1 MHLKNNYGGW
11 MRSILIIFLLLS
23 TYAFSAKV
31 IEQRWQKGE
40 TFSEYLA
47 DKGIPQSI
55 LEKVDEG
62 DAQFFNEIHAGQ
74 KFYELVDEQ
83 GNILQTLIAINSEMQ
98 IQLYRDPKSKEFEF
112 DIIPI
117 EFDTKEYFGQVQL
130 TSILY
135 NDIVEQLGHKMLAAR
150 VSYALKKAF
159 NARYFKVGDEVAFY
173 YSQDTRMGMFY
184 GAPHIKSIMIKNRG
198 KEKFISIDEETGR
211 GYDGIHMLEPY
222 TVTSKQ
228 KVHYTIGGGKF
239 ALPLKYIRI
248 TSPFS
253 LRRWHPVLKRYRPH
267 HGVDFGAKRG
277 TPIMAIGD
285 GRVIYA
291 GWMRGYGNVVKI
303 DHGAGVVSLY
313 AHQSK
318 IKTKKGAFVK
328 SGEVIG
334 YVGNT
339 GVSSGPHLH
348 LGIYK
353 NRKPVNPMNMISRDS
368 KGKSVLKS
376 IVKYED
382 VEEVFYKKVPIPN
395 AKENKAK
402 LLEMLKSKERPYVWK
417 DMQEPPKK
425 EDAGNS

>member
-1 MHLKNNYGGW
+1 MV
-11 MRSILIIFLLLS
+11 FLLLS
-23 TYAFSAKV
+23 SYVFSAKA
-31 IEQRWQKGE
+31 IELRWQKGE
-40 TFSEYLA
+40 TFSEYL
-47 DKGIPQSI
+47 DTKGIPQSI

-62 DAQFFNEIHAGQ
+62 DVQFFNEIHAGQ
-74 KFYELVDEQ
+74 KFYELVDEH
-83 GNILQTLIAINSEMQ
+83 GNLLQTLIAINSEMQ
-98 IQLYRDPKSKEFEF
+98 IQLYKNPETKEFEF

-117 EFDTKEYFGQVQL
+117 EHETNEYFAKVEV

-135 NDIVEQLGHKMLAAR
+135 NDIVAQIGHKMLAAR
-150 VSYALKKAF
+150 VSYALKQAF
-159 NARYFKVGDEVAFY
+159 NARNFKVGDEVSFFY
-173 YSQDTRMGMFY
+173 TQDTRMGMFY
-184 GAPHIKSIMIKNRG
+184 GAPHIKAIMIKNRG
-198 KEKFISIDEETGR
+198 KEKFICIDEETGR
-211 GYDGIHMLEPY
+211 GYDGTYKMEPY

-228 KVHYTIGGGKF
+228 KVHYTVGDGGMF
-239 ALPLKYIRI
+239 SLPLQHIRI

-303 DHGAGVVSLY
+303 DHGGSIVSLY

-328 SGEVIG
+328 SGNVIG

-348 LGIYK
+348 LGIYQ
-353 NRKPVNPMNMISRDS
+353 NRKPINPMNMISRDS
-368 KGKSVLKS
+368 KGRSVLKS

-382 VEEVFYKKVPIPN
+382 VDEIFYKKVPIPN
-395 AKENKAK
+395 AQENKTK
-402 LLEMLKSKERPYVWK
+402 LLELLRNQESSYIWK
-417 DMQEPPKK
+417 NMQKISKK
-425 EDAGNS
+425 EDEADS